1 MNTRFPKINNIPE
14 HVAIIMD
21 GNGRWA
27 KENNLSRIH
36 GHKEGTQSV
45 RSIMREATS
54 IGIKY
59 LTFFTFSTENWSRPK
74 LEIDGLMKLLIDS
87 LITYEKELHEN
98 SIRLQIM
105 GETNRLPKPVQ
116 KIINKIVTDT
126 KDYSVSN
133 LILALNYGGRFEITK
148 ATKEIALKF
157 KNNDIDITEINENM
171 ISDHLYLPKVPDPDL
186 VIRTSGEM
194 RLSNFM
200 LWQLSYSEIVITDK
214 FWPDFKEEDFYKA
227 LKEYESRNRRYG
239 NIG

>member
-45 RSIMREATS
+45 RSIMREAAS

-157 KNNDIDITEINENM
+157 KKNDIDITEINENM

>member
-45 RSIMREATS
+45 RSIMREAAS

-105 GETNRLPKPVQ
+105 GETDRLPKPVQ
-116 KIINKIVTDT
+116 KIINKIVKDT

>member
-45 RSIMREATS
+45 RSIMREAAS

-116 KIINKIVTDT
+116 KIINKIVKDT

>member
-45 RSIMREATS
+45 RSIMREAAS

-227 LKEYESRNRRYG
+227 LQEYESRNRRYG

>member
-45 RSIMREATS
+45 RSIMREAAS

-74 LEIDGLMKLLIDS
+74 LEIDGLMKLLINS

-116 KIINKIVTDT
+116 KIINKIVKDT

>member
-1 MNTRFPKINNIPE
+1 MNTRFPKINNIPD

-45 RSIMREATS
+45 RSIMREAAS

-105 GETNRLPKPVQ
+105 GETDRLPKPVQ
-116 KIINKIVTDT
+116 KIINKIVKDT

>member
-45 RSIMREATS
+45 RSIMREAAS

-116 KIINKIVTDT
+116 KIINKIVKDT

-133 LILALNYGGRFEITK
+133 LILAINYGGRFEITK

>member
-1 MNTRFPKINNIPE
+1 MNTRFPKINNIPD

-45 RSIMREATS
+45 RSIMREAAS

-116 KIINKIVTDT
+116 KIINKIVKDT

>member
-1 MNTRFPKINNIPE
+1 MSTRFPKINNIPE

-45 RSIMREATS
+45 RSIMQEAAS

-116 KIINKIVTDT
+116 KIINKIVMDT

>member
-45 RSIMREATS
+45 RSIMREAAS

-227 LKEYESRNRRYG
+227 LMEYESRNRRYG

>member
-45 RSIMREATS
+45 RSIMREAAS

-214 FWPDFKEEDFYKA
+214 FWPDFKEEDFYIA

>member
-45 RSIMREATS
+45 RSIMREAAS

>member
-45 RSIMREATS
+45 RSIMREAAS

-105 GETNRLPKPVQ
+105 GETSRLPKPVQ

>member
-45 RSIMREATS
+45 RSIMREAAS

-171 ISDHLYLPKVPDPDL
+171 ISDHLYLPNVPDPDL